1 MRALINPLYRA
12 TIVGLAFLLMG
23 LSACGFQLRGANL
36 EGIQDTKIY
45 VQSSGASVLAAE
57 VKSQLIDNGINP
69 VSSIS
74 DAEYIVNLSNE
85 SFNTRVLAVSP
96 DTGKAEEYQ
105 VSYTAMLRIST
116 PEEISTAATEPVSAT
131 RDLTFDEGSVLGKVQ
146 EESILK
152 RDIAKQVA
160 ASVLR
165 RLRAA
170 IQ

>member
-1 MRALINPLYRA
+1 
-12 TIVGLAFLLMG
+12 
-23 LSACGFQLRGANL
+23 
-36 EGIQDTKIY
+36 
-45 VQSSGASVLAAE
+45 
-57 VKSQLIDNGINP
+57 
-69 VSSIS
+69 
-74 DAEYIVNLSNE
+74 
-85 SFNTRVLAVSP
+85 
-96 DTGKAEEYQ
+96 
-105 VSYTAMLRIST
+105 MLRIST

-165 RLRAA
+165 RLRAV

>member
-1 MRALINPLYRA
+1 MKTLNRTVI
-12 TIVGLAFLLMG
+12 TSLAFLLMG

-36 EGIQDTKIY
+36 QGLQDTHIY

-57 VKSQLIDNGINP
+57 VKKQLIEAGINP
-69 VSSIS
+69 VSSAS
-74 DAEYIVNLSNE
+74 EAEYIVTLSHE
-85 SFNTRVLAVSP
+85 SFNTKVLSVSP
-96 DTGKAEEYQ
+96 ETGKAQEYQ
-105 VSYTAMLRIST
+105 VSYTATLKITSPDEST
-116 PEEISTAATEPVSAT
+116 TTATEPVSAT

-146 EESILK
+146 EESVLK